1 MNQVAYTRTINND
14 FDELEKI
21 QSFITELGKNH
32 NIGTKNISHIQ
43 LALEELIVN
52 IISYAYED
60 QKTHQ
65 IQLKVELSQNKLIL
79 CLSNQGKAF
88 NPVTYKSTNTHTNL
102 RERTLGGVG
111 VLLARNL
118 VDDMSYSYQNDTN
131 QLTLIKNLI

>member
-1 MNQVAYTRTINND
+1 MNQVAYTHILIND
-14 FDELEKI
+14 FNELNKI
-21 QSFITELGKNH
+21 KTLINELGKNH
-32 NIGTKNISHIQ
+32 NINKKIISHIQ

-65 IQLKVELSQNKLIL
+65 IQLKVELIQNKLTLYLIH
-79 CLSNQGKAF
+79 QGKAF
-88 NPVTYKSTNTHTNL
+88 NPINYKSTNTHTNL
-102 RERTLGGVG
+102 KERTLGGIG